1 MKGFIYCLRC
11 PETNEVRYVGQT
23 ISKLENRLK
32 NHIYETKRNLK
43 LGKLLTHK
51 ENWINNLGN
60 YILIKHKTQFN

>member
-51 ENWINNLGN
+51 ENWIKNE
-60 YILIKHKTQFN
+60 